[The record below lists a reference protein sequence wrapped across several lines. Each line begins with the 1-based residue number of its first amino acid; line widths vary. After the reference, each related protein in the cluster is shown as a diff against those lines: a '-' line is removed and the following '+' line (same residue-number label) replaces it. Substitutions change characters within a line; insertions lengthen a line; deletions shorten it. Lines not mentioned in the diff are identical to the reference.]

1 MNKLKRD
8 LKQEVDLTAGDILR
22 DAERAVGTNPRLRAA
37 ACNALRWS
45 NPALLVPTTLSQLR
59 VSPYAQGGGW

>member
-45 NPALLVPTTLSQLR
+45 NPALLARLTGGKRRP
-59 VSPYAQGGGW
+59 SPEFHNV